1 MISKNLKVILTAG
14 FAMFAMFFGSGNL
27 VFPLRIG
34 IASVSQY
41 DMAALGLMLT
51 GVLVPFLGL
60 AAMIKFHGDRH
71 AFFAPLSKPIAFAL
85 TFFMLALMGPFGVLP
100 RCILVTYGGIK
111 LLVDAIS
118 FPVFSGL
125 FLLLIGFLTWKRSK
139 TVDIIGQLLT
149 PWLLVGLIVVIASA
163 VIFGPNVPQ
172 SNLKNCSD
180 IFKLGLLEGYQTM
193 DLMASFFF
201 SATTVAYIAAVTKN
215 QTDSKRVG
223 ILSLKACGIGASLL
237 MLIYLGLV
245 YLGAIHGDLLS
256 TVPSEFLLAKA
267 AEFTLGSLAIP
278 IVAGVIF
285 LACLTTAVILAT
297 LFADF
302 LYEDVAHKRVPRS
315 VTLVTTLAISFAFSL
330 MGFEN
335 LAHWIGVILTY
346 AYPALIGYTV
356 VGLVDRKTFHIFGPA
371 VFWVILF
378 ATVMMKFAPVAF

>member
-1 MISKNLKVILTAG
+1 MTIKNFKVILTAG

-34 IASVSQY
+34 IASMGQY
-41 DMAALGLMLT
+41 DVASVGLMLT

-71 AFFAPLSKPIAFAL
+71 AFFAPLSKPVAFAL
-85 TFFMLALMGPFGVLP
+85 TFFMLGLMGPFGVLP

-111 LLVDAIS
+111 LLVDTIS

-125 FLLLIGFLTWKRSK
+125 FLILIGFLTWKRSK

-149 PWLLVGLIVVIASA
+149 PWLLVGLVAVIASA
-163 VIFGPNVPQ
+163 VIFGPSVPHALVKDPF
-172 SNLKNCSD
+172 S

-193 DLMASFFF
+193 DLLASFFF

-215 QTDSKRVG
+215 HADSKKVG
-223 ILSLKACGIGASLL
+223 LLSLKACAIGASLL
-237 MLIYLGLV
+237 LMIYVGLV
-245 YLGAIHGDLLS
+245 YLGAIHSGAL
-256 TVPSEFLLAKA
+256 TAVPSEFLLAKA
-267 AEFTLGSLAIP
+267 AEFTLGSFAIP

-302 LYEDVAHKRVPRS
+302 LYEDVAHKKIPRS
-315 VTLVTTLAISFAFSL
+315 VTLVMTLAISFAFSM
-330 MGFEN
+330 MGFEQ
-335 LAHWIGVILTY
+335 LAHWIAIMLTY
-346 AYPALIGYTV
+346 TYPSLIGYTLI
-356 VGLVDRKTFHIFGPA
+356 GLIDQKTFHVFGPA

-378 ATVMMKFAPVAF
+378 ATIIMKFAPGAF